1 MLAPHYDAL
10 LLSYGASKDRE
21 LGIPG
26 EKGLEG
32 IFSARAFV
40 GWYNGL
46 PEYRNLNPRLD
57 ELGEEAVVIGQ
68 GNVALDVAR
77 ILVMNLEE
85 LRKTDIT
92 EYALEALSKS
102 QVKKVRVVGR
112 RGPLQAAFTVKELRE
127 LLSLLD
133 VGFPPVDPSLLPDDP
148 SSFPRAPKRIMQ
160 VLQKGPKTPL
170 ETAKKSWELNFL
182 RSPTAFLPS
191 STNPSQLG
199 AVQFEKTQL
208 QDPIFSPTSR
218 AIGTGEIETIPTGL
232 AFRSIGYLSEPIPD
246 FEKLHIPFNHARGL
260 VPNED
265 GRVVTPLEDNGDS
278 AAPVP
283 GVYTSGWVKRGPTG
297 VIATTMYDA
306 FDTGDVIV
314 SDWDSGRKF
323 LEFGGSGEKRGWDV
337 LKGEVEKMGL
347 RPVSWSQWQR
357 IDEAEKAR
365 GRAVGKEREKFASEE
380 EMLKV
385 LD

>member
-1 MLAPHYDAL
+1 ML
-10 LLSYGASKDRE
+10 R
-21 LGIPG
+21 
-26 EKGLEG
+26 G

-57 ELGEEAVVIGQ
+57 DFGEEAVVIGQ

-77 ILVMNLEE
+77 ILVMGLEE

-92 EYALEALSKS
+92 EYALEGLSKS
-102 QVKKVRVVGR
+102 RVNRVRVVGR

-127 LLSLLD
+127 LLSLQN
-133 VGFPPVDPSLLPDDP
+133 VWFPPVDPSLLPNDP

-160 VLQKGPKTPL
+160 VLQKGPKTTL
-170 ETAKKSWELNFL
+170 GKAKKSWELTFL

-191 STNPSQLG
+191 ATDPTRLG
-199 AVQFEKTQL
+199 AIEFQKTQL
-208 QDPIFSPTSR
+208 EEPIFSAT
-218 AIGTGEIETIPTGL
+218 AKTIVTGETETITTGL
-232 AFRSIGYLSEPIPD
+232 AFRSIGYLSEPIPG
-246 FEKLHIPFNHARGL
+246 FVELGIPFNHTRGL

-265 GRVVTPLEDNGDS
+265 GRVVFAPTHSGESPH
-278 AAPVP
+278 PVP

-306 FDTGDVIV
+306 FDTGDAIV
-314 SDWDSGRKF
+314 NDWMSRVKF
-323 LEFGGSGEKRGWDV
+323 MEFGGAGDKGGWDAV
-337 LKGEVEKMGL
+337 KQEVKNMGL
-347 RPVSWSQWQR
+347 RPVSWSQWQK
-357 IDEAEKAR
+357 IDEAEKER
-365 GRAVGKEREKFASEE
+365 GRVAGKEREKFTSEK
-380 EMLKV
+380 EMLSV